1 MPAKS
6 PEALERKRQRRK
18 ERRRERIAARKVLPK
33 VPRKR
38 FVPPAD
44 KIIERRKLGPI
55 PPMSKSELRA
65 MLTAAVEATSRL

>member
-6 PEALERKRQRRK
+6 PEALERKRQRR
-18 ERRRERIAARKVLPK
+18 RVLRRERIAAREALPK
-33 VPRKR
+33 APRKR
-38 FVPPAD
+38 FVTPAD

-65 MLTAAVEATSRL
+65 MLTAAVEATDRL